1 MGTFKQEAENY
12 TSKAM
17 KNISELESV
26 EVNNAVLTDERTR
39 SDGTSYTAQYVVI
52 NGDEYRIPSSVLV
65 NLKEILKVKPKLKT
79 FRVMRK
85 GTTKEDTRYTIV
97 PLD

>member
-1 MGTFKQEAENY
+1 MGSIKDESINY
-12 TSKAM
+12 TGSAM

-26 EVNNAVLTDERTR
+26 EVTNAVITEDR
-39 SDGTSYTAQYVVI
+39 SRADGSKYTAQYIVI
-52 NGDEYRIPSSVLV
+52 NGDEYRIPSSVLSS
-65 NLKEILKVKPKLKT
+65 LKEILKVKPKLKT

-85 GTTKEDTRYTIV
+85 GTTKEDTKYTIV